1 MPMSTKPSTGR
12 VRSAYEFIKAHRD
25 RYSVQTMCRV
35 LGVAPSGYYEWL
47 QQPISNRAHEDARL
61 LRLIRASFIASHGI
75 YGAPRV
81 FLDLREAGE
90 VCSKH
95 RVARLMREANLRALH
110 GYRTRRWT
118 VSKPA
123 VLIPNLL
130 QRQFTTTRPNK
141 AWVTDITY
149 IRTWQGWL
157 YLAVVMDL
165 FSRMIVGWAAA
176 ATTHRELVLNAVL
189 TAVRRR
195 RPRGTL
201 IHSDQGTQYGSDA
214 WRRFCRSNR
223 LEPSMSRK
231 ANCWDNAVAEAFFG
245 SLKKE
250 RIKKQI
256 YRNREIAVADVA
268 DYIDSFYNRTRR
280 HSHLGGLS
288 PEQFEAAHRPNRRP
302 LH

>member
-1 MPMSTKPSTGR
+1 MSLRLSTGR
-12 VRSAYEFIKAHRD
+12 VRATYGFIKAHRD
-25 RYSVQTMCRV
+25 TFSVQALCRV
-35 LGVAPSGYYEWL
+35 LGVAPSGYYAWL
-47 QQPISNRAHEDARL
+47 QQPLSHRAQEDARL
-61 LRLIRASFIASHGI
+61 LRLIRASFIASQGI

-81 FLDLREAGE
+81 LLDLREAGE
-90 VCSKH
+90 TCSKH
-95 RVARLMREANLRALH
+95 RVARLMREHRLVALH
-110 GYRTRRWT
+110 GYRTRRWA
-118 VSKPA
+118 VGKPA

-130 QRQFTTTRPNK
+130 QRQFTVSRPNK

-165 FSRMIVGWAAA
+165 FSRKIVGWSARP
-176 ATTHRELVLNAVL
+176 TIHRELVIESVMM
-189 TAVRRR
+189 AVRRR

-214 WRRFCRSNR
+214 WRRFCRSHR

-231 ANCWDNAVAEAFFG
+231 GNCWDNAVAESFFS

-250 RIKKQI
+250 RVKKQI
-256 YRNREIAVADVA
+256 YKTRASATADVA
-268 DYIDSFYNRTRR
+268 DYIDTFYNRVRR
-280 HSHLGGLS
+280 HSYLGGVS
-288 PEQFEAAHRPNRRP
+288 PEQYEATHKPRRQG

>member
-1 MPMSTKPSTGR
+1 MSTKARR
-12 VRSAYEFIKAHRD
+12 VRATYHFIKAHRD
-25 RYSVQTMCRV
+25 GYDVRAMCRV
-35 LGVAPSGYYEWL
+35 LGVAPSGYYKWL
-47 QQPISNRAHEDARL
+47 QHPISDHAQEDARL
-61 LRLIRASFIASHGI
+61 LRLIRAAFVASHGI

-90 VCSKH
+90 TCSKH

-110 GYRTRRWT
+110 GYRMRRWA
-118 VSKPA
+118 VGKPS

-130 QRQFTTTRPNK
+130 QRQFTVSHPNT

-149 IRTWQGWL
+149 IRTWQGWV

-165 FSRMIVGWAAA
+165 FSRRIVGWATGAVID
-176 ATTHRELVLNAVL
+176 HQLVLNAVL
-189 TAVRRR
+189 MAVRQR

-201 IHSDQGTQYGSDA
+201 IHSDQGTQYGCDA
-214 WRRFCRSNR
+214 WRRFCRSNH

-231 ANCWDNAVAEAFFG
+231 GNCWDNAVAESFFG

-256 YRNREIAVADVA
+256 YKNRDLAIADVA
-268 DYIDSFYNRTRR
+268 AYIDTFYNRTRR
-280 HSHLGGLS
+280 HSHLGGVS
-288 PEQFEAAHRPNRRP
+288 PEQFEAAHKPRRKR